1 MRYNSFAMVR
11 PPTRTSNSAYM
22 IPKHNFKKQPTVV
35 AKSTTA
41 MKGSGVMNEADMLYQ
56 ASKMKTEGGA
66 LKLAGQGAMHSGA
79 GLVLAGAG
87 LKLAGDN
94 TPSVLDLPGEMLRM
108 SLVEKKTK
116 KPKKEKKSKPEG
128 ERSSK
133 IKFGEPKIIASVSQD
148 LGAPYVVG
156 PASGQTIGSGV
167 MLDLEDSMVPN
178 LVNIIIPKIL
188 KRLDISNIPHS
199 LIKEV
204 VTSAAKNT
212 SNTLKDI
219 LLAVVK
225 KIIPMITHSKLA
237 GMGYGAGQYKK
248 IAKKKKFDKMKVD
261 LAKYIHSKMMGQK
274 GTGFWDDF
282 KRGFLS
288 VIKPASSVLAPV
300 AKVLLPE
307 YKEAITE
314 IKKFIDDA

>member
-1 MRYNSFAMVR
+1 MVR
-11 PPTRTSNSAYM
+11 PPTRTSNSAYI
-22 IPKHNFKKQPTVV
+22 IPKHSFRTQKTVV
-35 AKSTTA
+35 AKTVPS
-41 MKGSGVMNEADMLYQ
+41 MKGSGVIDEANMLYQ
-56 ASKMKTEGGA
+56 ASKIKKEGSG
-66 LKLAGQGAMHSGA
+66 LKLSGQGLTHSGA
-79 GLVLAGAG
+79 GVVLAGTG

-116 KPKKEKKSKPEG
+116 PKKEKKST
-128 ERSSK
+128 
-133 IKFGEPKIIASVSQD
+133 ITFGKPKIIASVGQD
-148 LGAPYVVG
+148 LGGPFIIG
-156 PASGQTIGSGV
+156 PASGQSIGSG
-167 MLDLEDSMVPN
+167 MILDLEDSMVPN
-178 LVNIIIPKIL
+178 LVNVIIPKIL
-188 KRLDISNIPHS
+188 KKLDISNIPHS

-204 VTSAAKNT
+204 VEMAAKKS

-225 KIIPMITHSKLA
+225 KIIPLITHSKLA
-237 GMGYGAGQYKK
+237 GFGYGATQYKK
-248 IAKKKKFDKMKVD
+248 IAKKKKFDKIKVD
-261 LAKYIHSKMMGQK
+261 LAKYMHSKMMGQK

-282 KRGFLS
+282 LKGFLS
-288 VIKPASSVLAPV
+288 IVKPASQILAPV